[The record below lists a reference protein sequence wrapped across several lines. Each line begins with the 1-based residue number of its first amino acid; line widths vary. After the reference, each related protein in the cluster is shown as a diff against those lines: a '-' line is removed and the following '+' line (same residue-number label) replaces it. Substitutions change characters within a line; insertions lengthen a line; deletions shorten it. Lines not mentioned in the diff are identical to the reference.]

1 MSTEPIKWYAVSA
14 TVPSEY
20 VETVEFAFNNLDSL
34 GSDVDLMSN
43 KNSDASTVT
52 GYFSQP
58 PDADHVLTEIKNAA
72 AIYSLSTEVDFALR
86 FSVIE
91 NQDWLAEWKK
101 YWKPV
106 EIGRFVIAAPWHEI
120 NDSTKTVIR
129 IEPNM
134 AFGTGTHETTQLCL
148 KAIDENYH
156 ADQSFLDVGT
166 GTGILA
172 IAAAKI
178 SEGDVIVSGVD
189 TDADSID
196 IAVTNAELNGV
207 ANRIN
212 FAVGSINQE
221 IQSYDFVCANLTAD
235 VIVPILPTLLAK
247 TVRTL
252 VLSGILAEQE
262 KAVLDTLPKNLR
274 REIERDGEWISITV
288 EGS

>member
-1 MSTEPIKWYAVSA
+1 
-14 TVPSEY
+14 
-20 VETVEFAFNNLDSL
+20 
-34 GSDVDLMSN
+34 
-43 KNSDASTVT
+43 
-52 GYFSQP
+52 
-58 PDADHVLTEIKNAA
+58 
-72 AIYSLSTEVDFALR
+72 
-86 FSVIE
+86 
-91 NQDWLAEWKK
+91 
-101 YWKPV
+101 
-106 EIGRFVIAAPWHEI
+106 
-120 NDSTKTVIR
+120 
-129 IEPNM
+129 M

-247 TVRTL
+247 TIQTL

-262 KAVLDTLPKNLR
+262 KAVLDNLPKNLR

-288 EGS
+288 ERS